1 MSQHTKSVNRAW
13 VSIAREVISLMLWV
27 TQRVLSMLFRRPI
40 LDIVLLV
47 FVLWVIARFVNS
59 VLLPRPEPVLIQ
71 PAAVFEGR

>member
-1 MSQHTKSVNRAW
+1 MYQHQSW
-13 VSIAREVISLMLWV
+13 VKVAREVLSLMLWV
-27 TQRVLSMLFRRPI
+27 TQQLLRVLFRRPI

-59 VLLPRPEPVLIQ
+59 VLLPRPEPVLLQ

>member
-1 MSQHTKSVNRAW
+1 MYQHHKNVKRAW

-27 TQRVLSMLFRRPI
+27 TQQLLRVLFRRPI

-59 VLLPRPEPVLIQ
+59 VLLPRPEPVLLQ